1 MPRALKIILILLLFI
16 GFFEAGLLSSYTII
30 TSEAP
35 DVKGLIDLQI
45 NTIADFFSSENIG
58 NALIKDPEQV
68 NITNKIDVAENLS
81 TLAKVDGVDID
92 DFNVTT
98 YSSSSGEIAVNITT
112 LGYSSPNTSS
122 GQIILSG
129 TPDYLI
135 TATAMANRTD
145 SGITVDISTLK
156 IISILKLHNE
166 SNTNSNNGATVNV
179 GSNNNGGPISIGWS
193 LIK

>member
-1 MPRALKIILILLLFI
+1 MPKILKIIFILLLFI

-58 NALIKDPEQV
+58 NVLIKDPEQI

-81 TLAKVDGVDID
+81 ALAKVDGVDIEN
-92 DFNVTT
+92 FNVST
-98 YSSSSGEIAVNITT
+98 YGGYDGEINVTIST
-112 LGYSSPNTSS
+112 LGFSSPNTSS

-135 TATAMANRTD
+135 TAEAMANRTN
-145 SGITVDISTLK
+145 GRVKVDVNTLK
-156 IISILKLHNE
+156 VISILKIH
-166 SNTNSNNGATVNV
+166 NSNN
-179 GSNNNGGPISIGWS
+179 
-193 LIK
+193 K